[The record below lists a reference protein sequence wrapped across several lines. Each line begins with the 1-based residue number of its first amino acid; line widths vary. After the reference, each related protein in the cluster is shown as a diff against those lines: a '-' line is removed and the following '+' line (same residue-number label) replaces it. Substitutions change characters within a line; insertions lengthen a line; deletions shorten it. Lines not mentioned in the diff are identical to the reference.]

1 MKNPRFFS
9 HPVMDALV
17 VAVIMVLLLSSC
29 HRNDDPLFGRWVVEK
44 VNVEF
49 DENKST
55 PEMVRQYG
63 EMERGNVIEIGKDS
77 SMIFIS
83 DGDTSWGKIG
93 GKGEALFYDGVL
105 FGQFKDGV
113 IITETSTP
121 IGKVRV
127 SYKKDPLSLRRGV
140 RGEVNPQGIEP

>member
-9 HPVMDALV
+9 HPVLV
-17 VAVIMVLLLSSC
+17 TVMLVLLFTSC
-29 HRNDDPLFGRWVVEK
+29 HCNDDPLFGRWVVEK

-77 SMIFIS
+77 SMVFIS
-83 DGDTSWGKIG
+83 AGDTSWGKIG
-93 GKGEALFYDGVL
+93 GKGESLFYDGAL
-105 FGQFKDGV
+105 FGQFKDGA

-121 IGKVRV
+121 IGIVKV
-127 SYKKDPLSLRRGV
+127 SYKKAPLSSRRGG
-140 RGEVNPQGIEP
+140 RG

>member
-9 HPVMDALV
+9 HPVRDALL
-17 VAVIMVLLLSSC
+17 VAVIMVLLLPSC

-63 EMERGNVIEIGKDS
+63 EIERGNLLEISNDS
-77 SMIFIS
+77 LLTFATG
-83 DGDTSWGKIG
+83 GDTLRGRCSLR
-93 GKGEALFYDGVL
+93 GESLYCEGSF
-105 FGQFKDGV
+105 FGLFKDGV
-113 IITETSTP
+113 ITTETLTP
-121 IGKVRV
+121 LGKVRV
-127 SYKKDPLSLRRGV
+127 SYKKTPLSSRRGA
-140 RGEVNPQGIEP
+140 RG

>member
-1 MKNPRFFS
+1 M
-9 HPVMDALV
+9 

-63 EMERGNVIEIGKDS
+63 EMERGNVLEITNDS
-77 SMIFIS
+77 MLTFVTGCDTLRGQCSLRGESLYF
-83 DGDTSWGKIG
+83 DGS
-93 GKGEALFYDGVL
+93 F
-105 FGQFKDGV
+105 FGLFKDGV
-113 IITETSTP
+113 ITTEILTP
-121 IGKVRV
+121 LGKVRV
-127 SYKKDPLSLRRGV
+127 SYKKTPLSSRRGAG
-140 RGEVNPQGIEP
+140 GEV